1 MTEGKIYLTR
11 EETKEKALRILEFR
25 SHSAFELKEK
35 LRRAGSTEEDIEYMI
50 DFCIEYNFIN
60 DKEYAK
66 MRARDL
72 SSLKKFGKHRIKTEL
87 FRRGLSSEDIQYA
100 LEEIE
105 DDSYELEILISKKLK
120 GNFEQKN
127 CDKAIRYF
135 LYRGYELSD
144 IKNIIERLKSDG
156 I

>member
-1 MTEGKIYLTR
+1 MTENKKILSK

-25 SHSAFELKEK
+25 SHSAYELREK
-35 LRRAGSTEEDIEYMI
+35 LRRAGSTEEDIDYMI
-50 DFCIEYNFIN
+50 DFCLEYHLIN
-60 DKEYAK
+60 DTEYAK
-66 MRARDL
+66 LRARDL
-72 SSLKKFGKHRIKTEL
+72 SNLKKYGKHRIKSEL
-87 FRRGLSSEDIQYA
+87 FRRGLNSDDIEAA
-100 LEEIE
+100 LAEIE
-105 DDSYELEILISKKLK
+105 DDTDELELLIEKKLK

-144 IKNIIERLKSDG
+144 IKNTIERLKSNG